1 MGHSWPSDQGKN
13 PTSALLIRLIF
24 IVCFTLLF
32 LSRVYDEWAASSMGS
47 RCVGWVRGE
56 TVSLVI
62 HPEKAIGRPN
72 PTAARPHRLPPALVS
87 AARTLD
93 AAPPASVLHPGTSS
107 SSSVYVCP
115 ELFLLRPHML
125 HPESLPPHPDFASSV
140 RALVQRARPKS
151 RGESSGE
158 ERKAKAEQRK
168 SRRSGDDGGS
178 ARPNEPYPA
187 SPQPAAPSFPQ
198 PQELRHRI

>member
-62 HPEKAIGRPN
+62 HPENPIGRPN
-72 PTAARPHRLPPALVS
+72 PTATRPRLLPPSLVS
-87 AARTLD
+87 AARTL
-93 AAPPASVLHPGTSS
+93 AAAHPHPSSIPGTSS

-115 ELFLLRPHML
+115 ELFLLCPDML
-125 HPESLPPHPDFASSV
+125 HAEPRLFHPTRTSPCPFTHQFKGQG
-140 RALVQRARPKS
+140 QRAV
-151 RGESSGE
+151 E
-158 ERKAKAEQRK
+158 
-168 SRRSGDDGGS
+168 SRRE
-178 ARPNEPYPA
+178 R
-187 SPQPAAPSFPQ
+187 
-198 PQELRHRI
+198 